1 MGLDGDDAAT
11 LGVFGAAPEAVALG
25 ISPFAGPQYHGCAAF
40 WTNRCCTCMGGHV
53 VLRVTV
59 ACDALQRDAHLL
71 AHPNNALGFI
81 VGIAVQLTVIRPPDQ
96 HPHLVVVHLAEFVEV
111 QAGDNAHLL
120 IEVALGMEIFAKAG
134 ADIGE
139 LLEPADLFRLEFALA
154 IDDPHIDLEPVLV
167 GQQLLDPVI
176 EFEKGADQD

>member
-1 MGLDGDDAAT
+1 MRLDGNDAAT
-11 LGVFGAAPEAVALG
+11 LGIACAPPEAIALG
-25 ISPFAGPQYHGCAAF
+25 VPPLADTQYHGGTAFGASWGWPSIYHRSFALVTAAGDPF
-40 WTNRCCTCMGGHV
+40 
-53 VLRVTV
+53 
-59 ACDALQRDAHLL
+59 QRDAYLFTDSDDPL
-71 AHPNNALGFI
+71 RFGI
-81 VGIAVQLTVIRPPDQ
+81 GIAVELSVVRAQNQDA
-96 HPHLVVVHLAEFVEV
+96 HLVVVHLAEFVEV